1 MPMQV
6 CSGAQISCS
15 MGLAPSAFNA
25 TPKVA
30 AMPAGPPGNV
40 QDCVP
45 FINITPFGLCR
56 SPANPAVASATAAA
70 AGVLTPMPCVPV
82 TPVPWVPGATMVQ
95 LNGLPALH
103 DGCTLQCMW
112 AGVISVVTPGQVVV
126 EVS

>member
-15 MGLAPSAFNA
+15 MGFAPSAFNA

-56 SPANPAVASATAAA
+56 SLANPAVASATAAA

-103 DGCTLQCMW
+103 EGCTLQCMW

-126 EVS
+126 QIS